1 MRPLIN
7 INRYLHEGIKARF
20 MHNIAH
26 QKLTND
32 ISILNEATL
41 EFHNQA
47 KCYKLDLA
55 KSLQNLFECYNS
67 IFIKQYE
74 AFYKTENEKEAS
86 FEYQLKEVWD
96 QKEKQDK
103 WE

>member
-7 INRYLHEGIKARF
+7 IDKYLHEGIKARF

-41 EFHNQA
+41 EFHN
-47 KCYKLDLA
+47 
-55 KSLQNLFECYNS
+55 
-67 IFIKQYE
+67 
-74 AFYKTENEKEAS
+74 
-86 FEYQLKEVWD
+86 
-96 QKEKQDK
+96 
-103 WE
+103 